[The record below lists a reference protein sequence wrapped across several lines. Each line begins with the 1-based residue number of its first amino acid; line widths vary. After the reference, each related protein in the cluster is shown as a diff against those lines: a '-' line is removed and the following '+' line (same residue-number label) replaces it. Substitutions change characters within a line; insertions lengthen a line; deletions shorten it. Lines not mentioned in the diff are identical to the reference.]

1 MNASVHDHGHPGGG
15 HGHDHAHGVHANNQ
29 FRVLLTFWLIAIF
42 MVVEAVGGW
51 WAGSL
56 ALLADAGH
64 MLTDSGA
71 LALAWFA
78 SRAMPQRRGPFLWA

>member
-1 MNASVHDHGHPGGG
+1 
-15 HGHDHAHGVHANNQ
+15 
-29 FRVLLTFWLIAIF
+29 

-56 ALLADAGH
+56 TLIADAGH

-78 SRAMPQRRGPFLWA
+78 TRAVQRPSDAENPMAIIVFQSSPP